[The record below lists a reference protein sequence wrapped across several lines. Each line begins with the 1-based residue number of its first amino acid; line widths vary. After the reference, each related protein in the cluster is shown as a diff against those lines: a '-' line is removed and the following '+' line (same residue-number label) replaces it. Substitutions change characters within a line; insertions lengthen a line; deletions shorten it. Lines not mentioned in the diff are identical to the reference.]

1 MTTPPALARHLAHRA
16 RAWLGLAPPPALA
29 TPTPPPLARQIATRA
44 RSWDGGGGMA
54 DWLPNPDPILKATG
68 QDISTYRAMRA
79 DAHVGGC
86 IRRRKAAVTGLEFA
100 LEREGAPARVERAI
114 ADMLAALAATPDPD
128 EPGAQ
133 PGLPALVGAALDG
146 ALYGY
151 QPLEI
156 TWGRVGSLILPTVVQ
171 SKPPEW
177 FCFDAANQ
185 LRFKARDG
193 GAAGELLPPR
203 KFLLARQDAT
213 YANPYGVAD
222 LAMCYWPWT
231 FRKAARFWVAWLERY
246 GGDFLI
252 GKLPRS
258 ASTTE
263 YADLTANLEAMIQD
277 SVAAIPDD
285 GSVEVLASASKAGS
299 SDAHERFLTYWRG
312 EITIALLGSNQGME
326 TNSTNA
332 SATASLEVGQD
343 IRDGDARMVEAVVN
357 QLIKWTVAL
366 NWPGATA
373 PVWQMR
379 EQEEID
385 TQRPA
390 RDKILVEAGAQL
402 TRAYWLRTYDLEEGD
417 LAPDLE
423 PAALDPLA
431 PTPPPRGGRG
441 QPDGDGADAEEAAEE
456 QAEAP
461 PALAADQLRDATH
474 MIDAAPDWAETQV
487 AALGRAAAP
496 VLDDWLA
503 RVRRDLDAYITAGR
517 TPADFAA
524 HLLTLYP
531 ALPGDDLANI
541 MGEALAAA
549 DLAGRYA
556 VTVEDAGAPGHD

>member
-1 MTTPPALARHLAHRA
+1 MATPPA
-16 RAWLGLAPPPALA
+16 
-29 TPTPPPLARQIATRA
+29 LARQIATRA

-86 IRRRKAAVTGLEFA
+86 IRRRKAAVTGLETA
-100 LEREGAPARVERAI
+100 LEREGAPARVARAI
-114 ADMLAALAATPDPD
+114 EGILTDLAATPDPN
-128 EPGAQ
+128 EPGAR
-133 PGLPALVGAALDG
+133 PGLAALIGDALDG

-156 TWGRVGSLILPTVVQ
+156 SWGRVGSLIVPQVVQ
-171 SKPPEW
+171 GKPPEW
-177 FCFDAANQ
+177 FCFDASNQ
-185 LRFKARDG
+185 LRFKARDSQ
-193 GAAGELLPPR
+193 AEGELLPPR

-213 YANPYGVAD
+213 YANPYGIAD
-222 LAMCYWPWT
+222 LSMCYWPWT

-258 ASTTE
+258 ASVTE
-263 YADLTANLEAMIQD
+263 YAELTASLEAMIQD

-285 GSVEVLASASKAGS
+285 GSVEVLASANKSGS

-332 SATASLEVGQD
+332 SATASLEVGKD
-343 IRDGDARMVEAVVN
+343 IRDGDARMVESVVN
-357 QLIKWTVAL
+357 QLIRWTCAI
-366 NWPGATA
+366 NWPAAAA

-385 TQRPA
+385 TERPA

-417 LAPDLE
+417 LAPDA
-423 PAALDPLA
+423 PAPALTPSPLA
-431 PTPPPRGGRG
+431 GEGRG
-441 QPDGDGADAEEAAEE
+441 EGGLPDATTPEDPADDAEDEE
-456 QAEAP
+456 PEP
-461 PALAADQLRDATH
+461 PALAAPDQLRDPTH
-474 MIDAAPDWAETQV
+474 MIDAAPDWAESQV

-517 TPADFAA
+517 PPADFAA

>member
-1 MTTPPALARHLAHRA
+1 MATPPA
-16 RAWLGLAPPPALA
+16 
-29 TPTPPPLARQIATRA
+29 LARQIATRA

-86 IRRRKAAVTGLEFA
+86 IRRRKAAVTGLETA
-100 LEREGAPARVERAI
+100 LEREGAPARVARAI
-114 ADMLAALAATPDPD
+114 EEILTDLAATPDPN
-128 EPGAQ
+128 EPGAR
-133 PGLPALVGAALDG
+133 PGLAALIGDALDG

-156 TWGRVGSLILPTVVQ
+156 SWGRVGSLIVPTVVQ

-177 FCFDAANQ
+177 FCFDDANQ

-213 YANPYGVAD
+213 YANPYGIAD
-222 LAMCYWPWT
+222 LSMCYWPWT

-258 ASTTE
+258 ASVTE
-263 YADLTANLEAMIQD
+263 YADLTASLEAMIQD

-332 SATASLEVGQD
+332 SAAASLEVGQD

-357 QLIKWTVAL
+357 QLIRWTCAL
-366 NWPGATA
+366 NWPGADA
-373 PVWQMR
+373 PVWQLR

-385 TQRPA
+385 TERPA
-390 RDKILVEAGAQL
+390 RDKILVEAGARL

-417 LAPDLE
+417 LAPE
-423 PAALDPLA
+423 AATPALLALPA
-431 PTPPPRGGRG
+431 PPPPVPARE
-441 QPDGDGADAEEAAEE
+441 GATVADEAVEEEGE
-456 QAEAP
+456 GNPP
-461 PALAADQLRDATH
+461 PALAAPAPRRDAQDL
-474 MIDAAPDWAETQV
+474 IDAELDRDASAAQQAAMERLIAPILTALAEGLTPEEIMGRMDDWY
-487 AALGRAAAP
+487 GH
-496 VLDDWLA
+496 LDDSL
-503 RVRRDLDAYITAGR
+503 LQE
-517 TPADFAA
+517 
-524 HLLTLYP
+524 LLTR
-531 ALPGDDLANI
+531 G
-541 MGEALAAA
+541 LAAA
-549 DLAGRYA
+549 DAIGRIEAAGEGR
-556 VTVEDAGAPGHD
+556 P